1 MMSGSGPQ
9 VPPTLN
15 AHEFG
20 AVHAAG
26 VGMVPHQLQDTPA
39 DGVQLT
45 KFSCWVS
52 VVQPASA
59 HDSRI
64 AVLPVRVALVKQ
76 LGNVLVGLVLPL
88 TILTDRATVSLAT
101 RRSPGGPGRVSPGS
115 QVWPCVGEI

>member
-1 MMSGSGPQ
+1 MSGSGPQ

-15 AHEFG
+15 AHEFA

-26 VGMVPHQLQDTPA
+26 VGMVPHQLHDTPA
-39 DGVQLT
+39 DGTQLT

-76 LGNVLVGLVLPL
+76 FGKTFVALVLPL
-88 TILTDRATVSLAT
+88 TILTDKTTASFAT
-101 RRSPGGPGRVSPGS
+101 RISPGGPGGVSPGS
-115 QVWPCVGEI
+115 QSC